1 MVSLGEEINF
11 ARTYIELLKYRFED
25 SIIFHLN
32 IEDDN
37 SKDFVV
43 PLSLQLLL
51 ENCIKHNHATSAKP
65 LQVEIFAKE
74 GYLIIKTIF
83 RRELPNEKS
92 GIGLS
97 NIVQRYSLLTKEMY
111 LSKTAKTH
119 LV

>member
-1 MVSLGEEINF
+1 MVSLDEEINF

-83 RRELPNEKS
+83 RRES
-92 GIGLS
+92 S
-97 NIVQRYSLLTKEMY
+97 QTKNQ
-111 LSKTAKTH
+111 
-119 LV
+119 V